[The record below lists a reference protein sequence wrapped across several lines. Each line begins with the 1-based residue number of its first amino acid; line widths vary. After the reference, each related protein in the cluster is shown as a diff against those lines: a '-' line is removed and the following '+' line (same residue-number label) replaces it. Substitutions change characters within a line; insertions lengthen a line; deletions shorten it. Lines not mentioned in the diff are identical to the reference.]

1 MYVMVFLPLLPLL
14 LLLLGLL
21 SLALLGFGIYFIV
34 AWFAGALLGLVPI
47 IAGTVMTLFSLL
59 GRPIVL
65 LLLRRPGKDEPN
77 QSREGAEVQR
87 LKRPDGSELQVEM
100 YGPRDAP
107 PIVLTHGWGPN
118 STEWYYLKRSLG
130 TRFRLIVWDLPG
142 TGLSSRPS
150 DNNFSLERLAGH
162 LEAVLALAGGR
173 PAILVGHSI
182 GGMIQQTFSRLFPA
196 YLGRQVSGMVMLHTT
211 YTNPVKTASLRG
223 LLTAIQKPILT
234 PLMYLTVALWPLV
247 WLMNW
252 LSYLNGTAHLA
263 SAVIGFAGTESR
275 GQLDVGTRYTPQ
287 VNPGVLARGML
298 AMFEFDET
306 ETLGKISVPVLV
318 IAGDLD
324 RLTNPDA
331 SEYISRAIPGAQMVL
346 LGPSGHMGNFE
357 RNVELI
363 SALEAFA
370 ATHSGAAAA
379 TMPLPQISTR

>member
-1 MYVMVFLPLLPLL
+1 MVFLPLLPLL
-14 LLLLGLL
+14 LLILGLL

-34 AWFAGALLGLVPI
+34 AWFLGTLVGLVPI
-47 IAGTVMTLFSLL
+47 IAGALMTLFSLL
-59 GRPIVL
+59 GRPIIL
-65 LLLRRPGKDEPN
+65 MLLRRPGNDEPN
-77 QSREGAEVQR
+77 QRREGAEVQR
-87 LKRPDGSELQVEM
+87 IKRPDGTELQVEM
-100 YGPRDAP
+100 YGPRDGQ

-118 STEWYYLKRSLG
+118 STEWYYLKRRLA

-223 LLTAIQKPILT
+223 FLTAIQKPILT
-234 PLMYLTVALWPLV
+234 PLMYLTIALWPLI

-252 LSYLNGTAHLA
+252 LSYFNGTAHLA

-287 VNPGVLARGML
+287 INPGVLARGML
-298 AMFEFDET
+298 AMFDFDET
-306 ETLGKISVPVLV
+306 ETLRTINVPVLV

-331 SEYISRAIPGAQMVL
+331 SEYMSRAIPGAQML
-346 LGPSGHMGNFE
+346 LLAPSGHMGNFE
-357 RNVELI
+357 RNVELV

-370 ATHSGAAAA
+370 ATNSGAPAA
-379 TMPLPQISTR
+379 TMPLPQVGVR